1 MKSKSTILI
10 VDDEPNWRTLIESL
24 LRNTEYALEFAEEGQ
39 EALDKARKL
48 MPDLILMD
56 VGMPVM
62 NGFEATRR
70 LRQDSV
76 LAEVPIVMVTSL
88 DDRASRIQG
97 IEAGVDDFLNKP
109 FDGVELRARV
119 TTIIKLNRYRRLLAE
134 RTRFEWVVE
143 RAFDGY
149 LMLSDDDHV
158 VYANPQARIYL
169 ELPIEDD
176 TVPTEKF
183 LELVKTHYN
192 LEPEEG
198 WADWPAPP
206 SDSFQSPL
214 YLVRPESANSNTL
227 WLQANILDVPGG
239 SQTSRMV
246 HLRDITSQ
254 VVLKR
259 DTWKFHSMVLH
270 KLRTPLGVML
280 TSLELLA
287 DTAPSLPA
295 AKIVEMAN
303 VALRGVQRLRNEIK
317 DITDYLVAPTLA
329 AEGQELSLTQLR
341 EMVLEVCK
349 RLDIRSVNF
358 ATSTLADIQ
367 INLSEQATEMVLQ
380 QILEN
385 SKKFHPLN
393 TPKLLVGF
401 FQPDSKHVTIRI
413 ADDGLTLSPDQI
425 SQAFTPYYQGEKYFT
440 GETEGMGLG
449 LATVA
454 TIVWSA
460 GGRCRM
466 YNRPDGPGVVVELT
480 LPMADE

>member
-1 MKSKSTILI
+1 MNPKNIILI
-10 VDDEPNWRTLIESL
+10 ADDEPNWRELIESL
-24 LRNTEYALEFAEEGQ
+24 LRNTEYTLEFAEDGQ
-39 EALDKARKL
+39 ETLDKARKL

-56 VGMPVM
+56 VTMPVM

-70 LRQDSV
+70 LRQDSI

-119 TTIIKLNRYRRLLAE
+119 TTIIKLNRYRRLIAE

-149 LMLSDDDHV
+149 LMLTDDDHL

-169 ELPIEDD
+169 ELPLEDD
-176 TVPTEKF
+176 TVPTETF
-183 LELVKTHYN
+183 LELAKKYYN

-206 SDSFQSPL
+206 SDSFQAPL
-214 YLVRPESANSNTL
+214 YLVRPESASSNIL
-227 WLQANILDVPGG
+227 WLQANILDVPDG
-239 SQTSRMV
+239 SQANRMV
-246 HLRDITSQ
+246 QLRDITSQ

-287 DTAPSLPA
+287 DTAPSLPTSR
-295 AKIVEMAN
+295 IVEMAN
-303 VALRGVQRLRNEIK
+303 VALRGVQRLRSEIK
-317 DITDYLVAPTLA
+317 DITDYLTAPTMA
-329 AEGQELSLTQLR
+329 VAGQELSLSRVR
-341 EMVLEVCK
+341 EMVLDVCK
-349 RLDIRSVNF
+349 TLDIRSVNF
-358 ATSTLADIQ
+358 ATSTLADLHIR
-367 INLSEQATEMVLQ
+367 LSEQATEMVLQ

-393 TPKLLVGF
+393 TPRVLVGF
-401 FQPDSKHVTIRI
+401 FQPDPKHLTIRI
-413 ADDGLTLSPDQI
+413 ADDGLSLSPAQV

-454 TIVWSA
+454 TIVWSV

-480 LPMADE
+480 LPTTDG

>member
-1 MKSKSTILI
+1 MKPKSIIL
-10 VDDEPNWRTLIESL
+10 VADDEPNWRTLIESL
-24 LRNTEYALEFAEEGQ
+24 LRSTEYTLEFAADGQ
-39 EALDKARKL
+39 ETLDKARKL

-56 VGMPVM
+56 VTMPVM

-70 LRQDSV
+70 LRQDPT

-119 TTIIKLNRYRRLLAE
+119 TTIIKLNRYRRLVAE

-149 LMLSDDDHV
+149 LMLSDDDHI

-176 TVPTEKF
+176 TVPTETF
-183 LELVKTHYN
+183 LDLTEKYYN

-214 YLVRPESANSNTL
+214 YLVRPESANANPL
-227 WLQANILDVPGG
+227 WLQVNVLDVPSGG
-239 SQTSRMV
+239 QANRMIQ
-246 HLRDITSQ
+246 LRDITSQ

-259 DTWKFHSMVLH
+259 DTWKFQSMVLH

-287 DTAPSLPA
+287 DTAPSLPS

-303 VALRGVQRLRNEIK
+303 VALRGVQRLRSEVK
-317 DITDYLVAPTLA
+317 DVTEYLVAPTLA
-329 AEGQELSLTQLR
+329 AEGAELSLAQLR
-341 EMVLEVCK
+341 ELVLEVCK
-349 RLDIRSVNF
+349 TLDIRSVSF
-358 ATSTLADIQ
+358 ATSTLAEVRVK
-367 INLSEQATEMVLQ
+367 LSQQATQMVLQ

-393 TPKLLVGF
+393 TPKVLVGF
-401 FQPDSKHVTIRI
+401 FQPDPKHLTIRI
-413 ADDGLTLSPDQI
+413 ADDGLSLSPDQI

-454 TIVWSA
+454 TIVWGV

-466 YNRPDGPGVVVELT
+466 YNRPDGSGVVVELT
-480 LPMADE
+480 LPIADE